1 MKVGDQEVFDHC
13 CEATGLNVGSLYP
26 LTLILTL
33 TDRVHDLSPKTD
45 HAAYHPGMTAD
56 MSPN

>member
-26 LTLILTL
+26 LTLTL
-33 TDRVHDLSPKTD
+33 TNCIHGFSPKTD
-45 HAAYHPGMTAD
+45 HVEQDVTRWGL
-56 MSPN
+56 